1 MRLVGLMSGTSADGI
16 DAVLIE
22 IGDCLPP
29 ALANISLRRH
39 LHVPYA
45 PEIQKEIFSCFRPET
60 GNVERICS
68 LNFALGE
75 AIADAALRVIE
86 DAGLTPDDVDLI
98 GSHGQTIYHLP
109 PTEDSP
115 GSTLQIGESAIIAE
129 RTGITTISDIRTR
142 DMAAGGHGAP
152 LVSYVDYLL
161 FSHESKTRA
170 MQNIGGIANVTYLPT
185 SDQPSHTVFA
195 FDTGPGNMLID
206 DAASRATVGAWTYDQ
221 DGKLAAEGQ
230 MNQGLLTELLTNP
243 YFQKSPPKTTGRE
256 LFGVQ
261 LGAEIWELGKSRGL
275 KDADIV
281 ATVTALTAESIA
293 GAYRDFLP
301 SVDQVIVSGGGT
313 MNPTM
318 MAMLREQLAPAAVVP
333 IEDYGISSD
342 AKEAVA
348 FAVLAYETWNHRP
361 GTLPSCTGARHA
373 TVLGKITPGRLK

>member
-1 MRLVGLMSGTSADGI
+1 M
-16 DAVLIE
+16 
-22 IGDCLPP
+22 
-29 ALANISLRRH
+29 
-39 LHVPYA
+39 
-45 PEIQKEIFSCFRPET
+45 
-60 GNVERICS
+60 
-68 LNFALGE
+68 
-75 AIADAALRVIE
+75 
-86 DAGLTPDDVDLI
+86 DLI

-129 RTGITTISDIRTR
+129 RTGITTISDIRSR
-142 DMAAGGHGAP
+142 DMAAGGHGTP

-261 LGAEIWELGKSRGL
+261 LGTEIWELGKSRGL

-313 MNPTM
+313 MNPPL
-318 MAMLREQLAPAAVVP
+318 MAMLREQLAPATVVT
-333 IEDYGISSD
+333 IENYGISSD

-348 FAVLAYETWNHRP
+348 FAVLAYEDLEPPSRHSALLHRCSPRDRVRQDYTRKAELGHWSLWSQAGELRRRVFVKACALALGPGCPSVHPRP
-361 GTLPSCTGARHA
+361 GLY
-373 TVLGKITPGRLK
+373 PGR